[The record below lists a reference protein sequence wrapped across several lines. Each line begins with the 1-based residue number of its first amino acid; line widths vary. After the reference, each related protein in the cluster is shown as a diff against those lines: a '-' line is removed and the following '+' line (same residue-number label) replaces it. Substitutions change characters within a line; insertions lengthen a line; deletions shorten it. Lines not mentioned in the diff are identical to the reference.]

1 MKITKQYLKGLI
13 KEALQQEMG
22 VPLQKASGY
31 DRGGGADGYEDVDS
45 DKWSKGLG
53 RDVVGRIGSRL
64 SGYAK
69 NKDSDGLLKS
79 LKGSISREVSGT
91 AAGKGTSMVH
101 GDYAVANL
109 NVEAFVEGLIEG
121 SMQMARG
128 RGEPGAASLLKVLQ
142 TNKDKLVSI
151 LEKEKSKTLALY
163 PDAGKNPG
171 KLTKT
176 RRNFDDRGM
185 GDSYGYETTGSER
198 ELDET
203 DWKVGKHD
211 PRQVANDDATGNIK
225 NYELFGLAKVNAM
238 TPGSPK
244 YKDFEVMEVFE
255 SFEEAKA
262 ACDNESEGWYRGSF
276 SRKTTGSYEDTM
288 VVVVGLQQGRN
299 PNKHDIVYRGNSSH
313 KMKF

>member
-1 MKITKQYLKGLI
+1 MKITKQYLKQLI
-13 KEALQQEMG
+13 KEEL
-22 VPLQKASGY
+22 
-31 DRGGGADGYEDVDS
+31 
-45 DKWSKGLG
+45 
-53 RDVVGRIGSRL
+53 
-64 SGYAK
+64 
-69 NKDSDGLLKS
+69 
-79 LKGSISREVSGT
+79 
-91 AAGKGTSMVH
+91 
-101 GDYAVANL
+101 
-109 NVEAFVEGLIEG
+109 
-121 SMQMARG
+121 
-128 RGEPGAASLLKVLQ
+128 
-142 TNKDKLVSI
+142 
-151 LEKEKSKTLALY
+151 
-163 PDAGKNPG
+163 
-171 KLTKT
+171 
-176 RRNFDDRGM
+176 
-185 GDSYGYETTGSER
+185 ER

-211 PRQVANDDATGNIK
+211 PRQMANDDATGNIK

>member
-1 MKITKQYLKGLI
+1 VIYIANGIKKGENNMKVTKEYLKKII
-13 KEALQQEMG
+13 KESLQQEMG
-22 VPLQKASGY
+22 VPLQKVSDY
-31 DRGGGADGYEDVDS
+31 DRGGAATDYEDVDS

-64 SGYAK
+64 MGYAK

-121 SMQMARG
+121 SMQMAR
-128 RGEPGAASLLKVLQ
+128 RPDTGAKSLLKVLQ

-163 PDAGKNPG
+163 PNAGKNPG

-198 ELDET
+198 E
-203 DWKVGKHD
+203 
-211 PRQVANDDATGNIK
+211 
-225 NYELFGLAKVNAM
+225 
-238 TPGSPK
+238 
-244 YKDFEVMEVFE
+244 
-255 SFEEAKA
+255 
-262 ACDNESEGWYRGSF
+262 
-276 SRKTTGSYEDTM
+276 ED
-288 VVVVGLQQGRN
+288 
-299 PNKHDIVYRGNSSH
+299 
-313 KMKF
+313 